1 MFNKNTATYRIL
13 FLLIIGFS
21 EPLFA
26 ENSSQKF
33 LMVTADNCVIADSA
47 VSINTEE
54 KSKSGLFIQFNTS
67 ELFSSLSD
75 WKNQLHLS
83 DGSHPSS
90 NCIVFGAE
98 AGWIINE
105 FIQIGAG
112 YEFFFTTKITAKEAS
127 GNQVNSNFFYGTVK
141 ASIPIL
147 SVPNLYLF
155 GGLDIGRL
163 KATEAVENFYY
174 SGGSFDRTGK
184 TTAYRVLSGAQYY
197 LIENWSISAGTGYL
211 FGKIKNVTLDNQ
223 TWPNFSLDLS
233 GFLIRFAVNY
243 HFNF

>member
-1 MFNKNTATYRIL
+1 MVRALNKTNVTDIYISIVL
-13 FLLIIGFS
+13 FLLPAIT
-21 EPLFA
+21 A
-26 ENSSQKF
+26 A
-33 LMVTADNCVIADSA
+33 ADNRNLAKTPNYSVQSDIKTTDSSA
-47 VSINTEE
+47 SPQ
-54 KSKSGLFIQFNTS
+54 SSLYLQFNTS
-67 ELFSSLSD
+67 ELFASLSD

-98 AGWIINE
+98 AGWIIKE
-105 FIQIGAG
+105 FIQIGTG

-127 GNQVNSNFFYGTVK
+127 GNQVNSAFFYGTVK
-141 ASIPIL
+141 ANIPIV

-174 SGGSFDRTGK
+174 SGGSFDRTGE
-184 TTAYRVLSGAQYY
+184 TTAYRVLFGAQYY

-223 TWPNFSLDLS
+223 TWPNYSLDLS